1 MVNPWNIEVFAIL
14 IYEAIKRIERQDK
27 KNAELINY
35 IEKNTSFQWCSRFLH
50 QLNLP
55 NSHKNP
61 HRYNKSPITM
71 KRCDQNQLLLEIE
84 YAPINYTEILKSIDS
99 LIAKNPQFKSK
110 IILRTNS
117 KNPIIQILKDRN
129 ITVEIVDSE
138 RKSIKN
144 DQEILIRDILVR
156 YSELF
161 ENVNVESFPDCEVM
175 DYSEKDE
182 EFNEFQIPEVT
193 SNLVK
198 TFSSFPIEIYKRKD
212 YILIRY
218 ESRNN
223 LENLKR
229 EGIELL
235 SIDF

>member
-1 MVNPWNIEVFAIL
+1 LVNPWNIEVFANL
-14 IYEAIKRIERQDK
+14 IYEAIKRVESPDK
-27 KNAELINY
+27 KNTELINY

-61 HRYNKSPITM
+61 HQYSKSPIMM
-71 KRCDQNQLLLEIE
+71 KQNDQNQLLIEIE
-84 YAPINYTEILKSIDS
+84 YAPIKYSEILKRIDS
-99 LIAKNPQFKSK
+99 LIAKNSQFKPK
-110 IILRTNS
+110 IRLRSNS
-117 KNPIIQILKDRN
+117 NNPIIQILKDRN
-129 ITVEIVDSE
+129 IIVEIIDSK
-138 RKSIKN
+138 RKNIKN
-144 DQEILIRDILVR
+144 DQEILIRDLLVR

-161 ENVNVESFPDCEVM
+161 ENVNVLSFPDCEVM

-182 EFNEFQIPEVT
+182 EFNEFQIPEVS

-198 TFSSFPIEIYKRKD
+198 AFSSFPVEIHKRKN

-218 ESRNN
+218 ENRNI

-229 EGIELL
+229 EGIELF